1 MTTVTPPGDVVPPS
15 TRVVSVYSVTPQ
27 LPPRSE
33 HFGLGTVLDVGES
46 KRFLDDTIG
55 LLPRVILVQDVP
67 AEEFCGPI
75 GRLLSQ
81 VRIIVL
87 RTPRGDVIVLV
98 ESQFPATTTETE
110 IAEYHECMTV
120 QRDSLSIGGIAFV
133 DWLGQQL
140 AVSSNLRL
148 GYTHSIAFI
157 GASLAGDI
165 LRVDSILSPAG
176 FDLFLDAKVNYH
188 AGRADRV
195 GWPGVRIPEDL
206 NIPGQ
211 VLVAH
216 TRGIT
221 IVAGWN
227 ERSQDKITL
236 VVVMMIAAFGVLLR
250 TRNRAF
256 DALEAQSRA
265 QVGSIDEAREMIAR
279 LADEMSEIQLDLS
292 FGVEA
297 YIDSVLVPD
306 PFMQRFRSS
315 LHDLV
320 GVDTALANTSRMV
333 ERLGAVIQSRSAV
346 LATATQEV
354 RERQDRLLTVFFALV
369 SILAI
374 PPTLLLAFFGVSS
387 NDVDSRLSLFDVHR
401 YWPAYVLAWVPF
413 TTLLVVG
420 LLLRRRV
427 RARGPQ
433 LTGFS

>member
-1 MTTVTPPGDVVPPS
+1 LTS
-15 TRVVSVYSVTPQ
+15 
-27 LPPRSE
+27 
-33 HFGLGTVLDVGES
+33 
-46 KRFLDDTIG
+46 
-55 LLPRVILVQDVP
+55 
-67 AEEFCGPI
+67 
-75 GRLLSQ
+75 
-81 VRIIVL
+81 RIITGCG
-87 RTPRGDVIVLV
+87 TP
-98 ESQFPATTTETE
+98 
-110 IAEYHECMTV
+110 
-120 QRDSLSIGGIAFV
+120 
-133 DWLGQQL
+133 
-140 AVSSNLRL
+140 
-148 GYTHSIAFI
+148 
-157 GASLAGDI
+157 
-165 LRVDSILSPAG
+165 
-176 FDLFLDAKVNYH
+176 
-188 AGRADRV
+188 
-195 GWPGVRIPEDL
+195 
-206 NIPGQ
+206 
-211 VLVAH
+211 
-216 TRGIT
+216 

-427 RARGPQ
+427 RARGSQ